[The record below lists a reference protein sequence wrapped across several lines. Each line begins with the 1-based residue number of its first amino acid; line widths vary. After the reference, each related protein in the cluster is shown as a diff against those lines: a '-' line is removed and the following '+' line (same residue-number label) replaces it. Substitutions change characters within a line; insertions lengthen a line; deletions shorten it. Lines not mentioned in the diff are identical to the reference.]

1 MMIKF
6 LAAIVMC
13 SACFADDFSDRLIE
27 IKDAYESAFAEVE
40 LENCTCGI
48 DPDCKA
54 LDFAYLLGKKQCMSD
69 IIFEYKFFKALHPQQ
84 HLLPLDPCNQV
95 EKK

>member
-1 MMIKF
+1 MIKF

-54 LDFAYLLGKKQCMSD
+54 LDFAYLLGKKQCIND
-69 IIFEYKFFKALHPQQ
+69 ILWEYNFFKNLSQTSYPYLSKPNTQ
-84 HLLPLDPCNQV
+84 
-95 EKK
+95 E

>member
-1 MMIKF
+1 MIKF
-6 LAAIVMC
+6 LAALAIC
-13 SACFADDFSDRLIE
+13 SASFADDFTDRLIE

-40 LENCTCGI
+40 NGYCTCGI

-69 IIFEYKFFKALHPQQ
+69 IIFEYEFFKDLNPQQ
-84 HLLPLDPCNQV
+84 HHEPLGPYSQV